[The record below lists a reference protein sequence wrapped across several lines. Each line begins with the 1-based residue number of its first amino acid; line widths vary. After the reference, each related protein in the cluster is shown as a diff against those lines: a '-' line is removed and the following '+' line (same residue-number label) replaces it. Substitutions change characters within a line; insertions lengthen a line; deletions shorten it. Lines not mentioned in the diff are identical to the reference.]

1 MKRKMAVIFSC
12 LVAVCLLAAC
22 GAERG
27 TNVQNSENQTPQQ
40 DITSESIGTQESEN
54 IQPQEMTEERSE
66 LDSVENEDAAPTE
79 NESGKTLVVYYS
91 ATGHTEDVAKM
102 IAEAEG
108 ADLFELVSEEPYSDD
123 DLNWNDKNSRVCYE
137 HDNPD
142 ERNVQLVSV
151 EVPEWDSYTT
161 VYIGYPIWWQI
172 AAWAVDPFVTA
183 NDFTGKTVIP
193 FCTSSSSD
201 MGESGTL
208 LAEMAGTGDWLEGKR
223 FRSSAS
229 ESDVAEWME
238 ELHP

>member
-1 MKRKMAVIFSC
+1 MKRKITVILSCLMAVF
-12 LVAVCLLAAC
+12 LLAAC
-22 GAERG
+22 GADRG
-27 TNVQNSENQTPQQ
+27 IKDNEDQM
-40 DITSESIGTQESEN
+40 
-54 IQPQEMTEERSE
+54 PQEMAK
-66 LDSVENEDAAPTE
+66 DSSQQDSMENEDAAPTE
-79 NESGKTLVVYYS
+79 NENGKMLVVYYS

-102 IAEAEG
+102 IADAEG
-108 ADLFELVSEEPYSDD
+108 ADLFELVPEEPYSDD
-123 DLNWNDKNSRVCYE
+123 DLNWNDENSRVCYE

-142 ERNVQLVSV
+142 KREVSLVSV

-201 MGESGTL
+201 IGESGTL
-208 LAEMAGTGDWLEGKR
+208 LAKMAGTGDWLEGKR